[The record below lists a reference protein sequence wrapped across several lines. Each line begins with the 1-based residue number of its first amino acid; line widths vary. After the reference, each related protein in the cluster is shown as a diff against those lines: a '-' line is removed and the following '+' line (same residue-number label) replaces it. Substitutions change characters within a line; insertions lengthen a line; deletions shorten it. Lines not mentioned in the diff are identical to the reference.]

1 MEVEQESLD
10 LLEPTQDHVETENIE
25 MSEEIQFDS
34 EKTDT
39 EPQNDEGNDP
49 ESLDVIE
56 PSQETEE
63 SNTTDQDETKKP
75 GRGRPSKAEMER
87 RAKEREENGEIEVE
101 EKEKDSTTTKPEG
114 EEKLFKFP
122 LGTVKR
128 IIKMDPDVNVISKD
142 SIFLITKALE
152 MFVESL
158 SIEAYSYTA
167 GAKKK
172 TLSKQDVEKAIDAVD
187 ALAFLD
193 GALDD

>member
-10 LLEPTQDHVETENIE
+10 LIEPTQDNVETENIE

-87 RAKEREENGEIEVE
+87 RAKEKEENGEIEVE
-101 EKEKDSTTTKPEG
+101 EKDSTTTKPEG

-142 SIFLITKALE
+142 SIFLISKALE

>member
-1 MEVEQESLD
+1 
-10 LLEPTQDHVETENIE
+10 
-25 MSEEIQFDS
+25 
-34 EKTDT
+34 
-39 EPQNDEGNDP
+39 
-49 ESLDVIE
+49 
-56 PSQETEE
+56 
-63 SNTTDQDETKKP
+63 
-75 GRGRPSKAEMER
+75 MER
-87 RAKEREENGEIEVE
+87 RAKEREENGEIEIE
-101 EKEKDSTTTKPEG
+101 EKDKESTTTKPEG

>member
-1 MEVEQESLD
+1 MKEQCVSPLY
-10 LLEPTQDHVETENIE
+10 
-25 MSEEIQFDS
+25 
-34 EKTDT
+34 
-39 EPQNDEGNDP
+39 
-49 ESLDVIE
+49 
-56 PSQETEE
+56 PSINYLAT
-63 SNTTDQDETKKP
+63 DETKKP

-87 RAKEREENGEIEVE
+87 RAKENGEIEVE
-101 EKEKDSTTTKPEG
+101 EKDSTTTKPEG

-128 IIKMDPDVNVISKD
+128 IIKLDPDVNVISKD
-142 SIFLITKALE
+142 SIFLISKALE

-172 TLSKQDVEKAIDAVD
+172 TVSKQDVEKAIDAVD

>member
-1 MEVEQESLD
+1 MDAEQESLD
-10 LLEPTQDHVETENIE
+10 LIEPTQDHVETENIE

-34 EKTDT
+34 EKTET

-87 RAKEREENGEIEVE
+87 RAKEKVENGEIEE
-101 EKEKDSTTTKPEG
+101 EKDSTTTKPEG

>member
-10 LLEPTQDHVETENIE
+10 LIEPTQDNVETENIE

-87 RAKEREENGEIEVE
+87 RAKEKVENGEIEVE
-101 EKEKDSTTTKPEG
+101 EKDSTTTKPEG
-114 EEKLFKFP
+114 EEKLSKFP

-128 IIKMDPDVNVISKD
+128 IIKLDPDVNVISKD
-142 SIFLITKALE
+142 SIFLISKALE

>member
-1 MEVEQESLD
+1 MGNGVSRKIAFEIENRPKEQIILHLISW
-10 LLEPTQDHVETENIE
+10 QY
-25 MSEEIQFDS
+25 
-34 EKTDT
+34 
-39 EPQNDEGNDP
+39 
-49 ESLDVIE
+49 
-56 PSQETEE
+56 PSISYLAT
-63 SNTTDQDETKKP
+63 DETKKP

-87 RAKEREENGEIEVE
+87 RAKEKEENGEIEVE
-101 EKEKDSTTTKPEG
+101 EKDSTTTKPEG

>member
-10 LLEPTQDHVETENIE
+10 LIEPTQDHVETENIE

-56 PSQETEE
+56 PSQETED

-87 RAKEREENGEIEVE
+87 RAKEKEENGEIEVE
-101 EKEKDSTTTKPEG
+101 EKDSTTTKPEG

-128 IIKMDPDVNVISKD
+128 IIKLDPDVNVISKD
-142 SIFLITKALE
+142 SIFLISKALE

-172 TLSKQDVEKAIDAVD
+172 TVSKQDVEKAIDAVD

>member
-1 MEVEQESLD
+1 MPQLTLKKSKAQKVSA
-10 LLEPTQDHVETENIE
+10 
-25 MSEEIQFDS
+25 SSAASSDS
-34 EKTDT
+34 SS
-39 EPQNDEGNDP
+39 PAP
-49 ESLDVIE
+49 
-56 PSQETEE
+56 
-63 SNTTDQDETKKP
+63 KK
-75 GRGRPSKAEMER
+75 RGRPSKAEMER
-87 RAKEREENGEIEVE
+87 RAKEKEENGEIEAE
-101 EKEKDSTTTKPEG
+101 EKDATTTKPEG

-142 SIFLITKALE
+142 SIFLISKALE

>member
-10 LLEPTQDHVETENIE
+10 LIEPTQDHVETENIE

-87 RAKEREENGEIEVE
+87 RAKEKEENGEIEVE
-101 EKEKDSTTTKPEG
+101 EKDSTTTKPEG

-142 SIFLITKALE
+142 SIFLISKALE

-172 TLSKQDVEKAIDAVD
+172 TVSKQDVEKAIDAVD

>member
-10 LLEPTQDHVETENIE
+10 LIEPTQDHVETENIE

-87 RAKEREENGEIEVE
+87 RAKENGEIEVE
-101 EKEKDSTTTKPEG
+101 EKDLTTTKPEG

-128 IIKMDPDVNVISKD
+128 IIKLDPDVNVISKD
-142 SIFLITKALE
+142 SIFLISKALE

-172 TLSKQDVEKAIDAVD
+172 TVSKQDVEKAIDAVD

>member
-1 MEVEQESLD
+1 MDAEQESLD
-10 LLEPTQDHVETENIE
+10 LIEPTQDHVETENIE

-34 EKTDT
+34 EKTET

-87 RAKEREENGEIEVE
+87 RAKEKVENGEIEE
-101 EKEKDSTTTKPEG
+101 EKDSTTTKPEG

-142 SIFLITKALE
+142 SIFLISKALE

-187 ALAFLD
+187 ALSFLD